1 MDYQVKTFDE
11 LTTRQLHAIYRAR
24 TAVFVVEQNC
34 PYQEVDGKDLA
45 ALHIFSEQDGAI
57 AAYCRLIP
65 AADGVHL
72 GRVLVARPYRAQ
84 KLGRE
89 LVAFALECA
98 ARRFPGQNLHAQAQ
112 SHLQKF
118 YASFGFRAVSDSYLE
133 DGIPHTDMTKEAA

>member
-24 TAVFVVEQNC
+24 TAVFVVEQIC

-45 ALHIFSEQDGAI
+45 APHIFAEQDGAI

-65 AADGVHL
+65 ATDGVHL

-84 KLGRE
+84 KPGRE

-98 ARRFPGQNLHAQAQ
+98 APPAAFPAKTCTRRRKAICRNSTHPSAFVPCPPAI
-112 SHLQKF
+112 SKT
-118 YASFGFRAVSDSYLE
+118 ASRIL
-133 DGIPHTDMTKEAA
+133 I

>member
-11 LTTRQLHAIYRAR
+11 LTTRQLHAIYRVR

-45 ALHIFSEQDGAI
+45 ALHIFAEQDGEI
-57 AAYCRLIP
+57 AAYCL
-65 AADGVHL
+65 HL

-84 KLGRE
+84 KPGRE

-98 ARRFPGQNLHAQAQ
+98 TRRFPGQNLHAQAQ

-133 DGIPHTDMTKEAA
+133 DGIPHTDMTKEAV